1 MATNSFQKAL
11 STEAL
16 LKAWK
21 HLYSKTSKRSKD
33 TVGIDGISI
42 NDYEIHH
49 KANIAKLA
57 RELQNEEFRFKSLNP
72 HFVPKPQK
80 GKFRLISV
88 PTVDDRIVQRA
99 LVEFLSTKYLKK
111 LDNSISYG
119 FVPGRSVIEASTRAC
134 QLRAE
139 SPWIL
144 KTDITSFFDMIPRD
158 ILQATIRKEI
168 KDTSLHEILDMAVNC
183 EVDCTKPRTTK
194 RLTELGIKTGLGVR
208 QGMPLSPFFANLLLY
223 PLDKRLVKLKI
234 KAVRYADDLVFFAN
248 SKSSCEQ
255 ILTNYQIEINKLGL
269 TLPKLIPGSKSVIY
283 PPHKAA
289 EFLGLELAKSHVG
302 YQLRLSNEQ
311 REKIKSEILQLGSVK
326 ELISRRITLR
336 TLGAHLSAKVSGYFH
351 AYAACTNAHE
361 LENDLQDIEQK
372 TLRNLYQKEL
382 GIKVNS
388 VNAEVRRF
396 LNLR

>member
-1 MATNSFQKAL
+1 MATSSFQKAL

-16 LKAWK
+16 LKTWRY
-21 HLYSKTSKRSKD
+21 LYSKTSKRSKD
-33 TVGIDGISI
+33 TVGIDGVSI

-57 RELQNEEFRFKSLNP
+57 RELQNKEFRFKSLNP

-88 PTVDDRIVQRA
+88 PTVEDRIVQRA
-99 LVEFLSTKYLKK
+99 LVDFLSIKYLKK

-119 FVPGRSVIEASTRAC
+119 FVPGKSVIEASKRAC
-134 QLRAE
+134 ELRNE

-158 ILQATIRKEI
+158 ILQSTLQKEI
-168 KDTSLHEILDMAVNC
+168 KDTSLHEILDMAINC
-183 EVDCTKPRTTK
+183 EVDCTKPRTPK
-194 RLTELGIKTGLGVR
+194 RLKELGIKTGLGVR

-248 SKSSCEQ
+248 SESSCKQ
-255 ILTNYQIEINKLGL
+255 ILTDYQFEINKLGL
-269 TLPKLIPGSKSVIY
+269 TLPALLPGSKSVIY
-283 PPHKAA
+283 PPDKAA
-289 EFLGLELAKSHVG
+289 EFLGLELAKCHGS
-302 YQLRLSNEQ
+302 YQLRLSNDQ
-311 REKIKSEILQLGSVK
+311 REKIKSEILQLGTVK
-326 ELISRRITLR
+326 ELISRRITFK
-336 TLGAHLSAKVSGYFH
+336 TLGARLSAKVSGYFH
-351 AYAACTNAHE
+351 AYSACTNITE
-361 LENDLQDIEQK
+361 LENDLQNIEQK

-382 GIKVNS
+382 GIRLNS
-388 VNAEVRRF
+388 LNAEVRRF
-396 LNLR
+396 LDLR